1 MSLFSSVREK
11 AAADLEAAWTKI
23 KGFFSADIEPALK
36 TFLQVI
42 ESNGGSDLLKIAL
55 QVIAVAE
62 TGAPWDTLVSRA
74 KSAATAAG
82 IQTTYLAVSSAL
94 QVAQTSLQATLA
106 SEGVASITTIPAAP
120 PAAAQSI
127 VAATGTGATTAGP
140 VTAAGG
146 TPASSLVSSK
156 AGFSSEGGSASSEK

>member
-1 MSLFSSVREK
+1 MSLFSAVREN

-55 QVIAVAE
+55 QVIAAAE
-62 TGAPWDTLVSRA
+62 TGAPWATLVSLA
-74 KSAATAAG
+74 TSAATAAG
-82 IQTTYLAVSSAL
+82 IQTTDLAVSSAL

-120 PAAAQSI
+120 PA
-127 VAATGTGATTAGP
+127 TGTGATTAGP
-140 VTAAGG
+140 VTAVGG
-146 TPASSLVSSK
+146 TPA
-156 AGFSSEGGSASSEK
+156 